1 VRRQQVGN
9 SLGDVVVKVLKRKL
23 PKLVNTAAD
32 KRILLLE
39 RQHMNLVPEHILGEI
54 EKLRASF
61 LNLAGVHEVWFIET
75 ILYGTAFG
83 GTYLRF
89 ELYEGGHIVR
99 SYDFAD
105 GKLMD
110 KVEGGVAEVIRKVG
124 DSSL

>member
-1 VRRQQVGN
+1 MRRQQVGN
-9 SLGDVVVKVLKRKL
+9 SLGDVVENALKRKL
-23 PKLVNTAAD
+23 PKLVNTAAY

-54 EKLRASF
+54 EKVRASF
-61 LNLAGVHEVWFIET
+61 HDLAAVHEIWFIET

-89 ELYEGGHIVR
+89 EFYERGHVVR

-105 GKLMD
+105 GRLMD
-110 KVEGGVAEVIRKVG
+110 KVEDGEGEVIRKYG
-124 DSSL
+124 DASP